1 MIERASTQPDH
12 PPYASR
18 VDGASVLGAPPP
30 LSRSPLGPIFRELS
44 VYTNLRTVQGPPEWG
59 EKQRRGEGSACAAPS
74 WRETPRP
81 STRSTRRDM
90 VEQGDVGAAHRR
102 PRSCERTHSHAGT
115 PRRGAV
121 RGRRAVA
128 ARRFVLARARPRT
141 RGRAH
146 RRSFFC
152 TSRPRPSSS
161 LPNFRVGLFL
171 SSSQ

>member
-1 MIERASTQPDH
+1 MIERASTQPS
-12 PPYASR
+12 PPVYASR
-18 VDGASVLGAPPP
+18 VGGASVLGAPPP
-30 LSRSPLGPIFRELS
+30 LRPSPLELNFRGLF

-81 STRSTRRDM
+81 SPRGTRRDM
-90 VEQGDVGAAHRR
+90 VGQGDVGAAHPR
-102 PRSCERTHSHAGT
+102 PRSCQRTHSHAGT

-128 ARRFVLARARPRT
+128 ARRFVIARARPRA

-152 TSRPRPSSS
+152 ASRPRPSSS
-161 LPNFRVGLFL
+161 LPKFRVGRFL
-171 SSSQ
+171 L